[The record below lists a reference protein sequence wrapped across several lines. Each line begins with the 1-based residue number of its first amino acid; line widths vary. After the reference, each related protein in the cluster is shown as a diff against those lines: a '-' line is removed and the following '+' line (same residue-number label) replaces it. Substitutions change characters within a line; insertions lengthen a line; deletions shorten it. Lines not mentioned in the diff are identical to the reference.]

1 MNSSRKF
8 ILTLAGIVLISA
20 AAASTWF
27 TVRAAVR
34 ETPAIGYDDLFVRLH
49 PEWRWRPLK
58 PWQPCFGLCK
68 EPFL

>member
-8 ILTLAGIVLISA
+8 LLTFTGIVLISA
-20 AAASTWF
+20 AVASSWF
-27 TVRAAVR
+27 TIHAFMSEVPVVG
-34 ETPAIGYDDLFVRLH
+34 IDDLFDRLQ
-49 PEWRWRPLK
+49 PEWRGRTWR